1 MVTITEAAREK
12 IIELIDSSETKVKGL
27 RLGATAVS
35 PLKVDFKMAFIAHDQ
50 DTSDDTVIEF
60 EGFNVYIDADSLPNA
75 EEANVDYVDGLMGSG
90 FKVERP
96 GVTPPNI
103 SGPVV
108 DKIRQ
113 VIEERINPAVASHG
127 GHVSLIDVK
136 DNAVYLQLG
145 GGCQGCG
152 MADVTLKQGI
162 EVMIKEA
169 VPEIEEIYDVTDHAD
184 GDNPYYQQS
193 KSP

>member
-1 MVTITEAAREK
+1 MVTITEAAKEK

-27 RLGATAVS
+27 RLGAEAVS
-35 PLKVDFKMAFIAHDQ
+35 PLKVDFKMAFLADDQ
-50 DTSDDTVIEF
+50 DTSDDAVIEF

-75 EEANVDYVDGLMGSG
+75 QEANVDYVDGLMGSG
-90 FKVERP
+90 FKVERA

-103 SGPVV
+103 SGPIV

-136 DNAVYLQLG
+136 DKAVYLQLG

-169 VPEIEEIYDVTDHAD
+169 VPEIEEIYDVTDHAG

-193 KSP
+193 K

>member
-12 IIELIDSSETKVKGL
+12 IVELIDASETKVKGL
-27 RLGATAVS
+27 RLGAKAVS
-35 PLKVDFKMAFIAHDQ
+35 PLKTDFKMAFIAHDQ
-50 DTSDDTVIEF
+50 DTGDDTVSELD
-60 EGFNVYIDADSLPNA
+60 GFNVYIDADSLPSA
-75 EEANVDYVDGLMGSG
+75 EDARIDYGDGLIGSG

-96 GVTPPNI
+96 SITPPDI

-108 DKIRQ
+108 DKLRR
-113 VIEERINPAVASHG
+113 VLEERINPAVASHG
-127 GHVSLIDVK
+127 GHGSLIDVK
-136 DNAVYLQLG
+136 DKAVYLQLE

-162 EVMIKEA
+162 EGMIKEA

-184 GDNPYYQQS
+184 GTNPYYQQ
-193 KSP
+193 KSQ